1 MEKAT
6 SSNMPINL
14 AKLVYLLCGVIVLAL
29 IVSSY
34 FILSSA
40 GQVADEVHLR
50 AEQELVRNEVDRQV
64 EIVARD
70 QSQISNWDDTLA
82 ALGTDINRSFIRYEI
97 AEWLWEDFDIKS
109 TIIIGPNGKPRVTV
123 LKSAVLK
130 PEAGNQTVEQN
141 SDLVKAAQKL
151 YMQNRTSYSGGYTV
165 ENDPVASE
173 TPIFASDIRE
183 INGEISIVVAQAIV
197 PDDEFVLPDGLPHI
211 MLTHKSFADEDFD
224 YIQNKLNLTDFRV
237 QNLTSPDDFK
247 VNHVEIGSLGLEA
260 TWTPGLPSK
269 TIWKQSLPF
278 VTVLLFM
285 ISGSLLLVSIRY
297 SRMLDALQN
306 SEAQNKFLAMHD
318 ALTGLPNRLQFDQAL
333 EDTISEG
340 HQDRCAIL
348 CLDLDRFKVVNDV
361 WGHQAGDI
369 VIQTVADRIAKTV
382 GDDGMTAR
390 IGGDEFIVLL
400 KNQLDQQSVLNLCTS
415 IIKTVRKEI
424 SFEGGSAQ
432 VGASIGVAWWPDD
445 AQTTKNIIR
454 SADEALYRAKENGRG
469 CTYMASNDNAG
480 DVGKFREDLRA

>member
-1 MEKAT
+1 
-6 SSNMPINL
+6 
-14 AKLVYLLCGVIVLAL
+14 
-29 IVSSY
+29 
-34 FILSSA
+34 
-40 GQVADEVHLR
+40 
-50 AEQELVRNEVDRQV
+50 
-64 EIVARD
+64 
-70 QSQISNWDDTLA
+70 
-82 ALGTDINRSFIRYEI
+82 
-97 AEWLWEDFDIKS
+97 
-109 TIIIGPNGKPRVTV
+109 
-123 LKSAVLK
+123 
-130 PEAGNQTVEQN
+130 
-141 SDLVKAAQKL
+141 
-151 YMQNRTSYSGGYTV
+151 
-165 ENDPVASE
+165 
-173 TPIFASDIRE
+173 
-183 INGEISIVVAQAIV
+183 
-197 PDDEFVLPDGLPHI
+197 
-211 MLTHKSFADEDFD
+211 MLTYKPFADEDFS
-224 YIQNKLNLTDFRV
+224 YIQDKLNLTDFKV
-237 QNLTSPDDFK
+237 QNLTSPDEFK

-278 VTVLLFM
+278 VAVLLFM

-318 ALTGLPNRLQFDQAL
+318 ALTGLPNRLQFDHAL

-361 WGHQAGDI
+361 WGHQAGDV
-369 VIQTVADRIAKTV
+369 VIQTVADRIANTV

-415 IIKTVRKEI
+415 IINAVRKEV
-424 SFEGGSAQ
+424 SFESGSAQ

-480 DVGKFREDLRA
+480 DVGKFRESLRA